1 MKLQISKITIGER
14 FRKDFGDLNP
24 LKKSIQ
30 EIGLLHPVVV
40 NEDNVLVAGERR
52 LRSVQELGWDEV
64 PITRINLEKV
74 VKGEYDENAVRKDFL
89 KTEAVAIWKAMDS
102 YQGQLVS
109 ESDTSGLKKRQRASE
124 FLGMSTD
131 TLSRAKQIVESG
143 KQELIDSMDKTGNV
157 SVAYKK
163 LRKEREKEEREQN
176 LPALEIEGLIQGDA
190 ISKLKELKEKSID
203 CVVTDPPYNIGFK
216 SVRGADTN
224 DFDDE
229 FSLDMLDS
237 TCKEL
242 SRVMKDDSHLYMFIG
257 FQTAF
262 DYINIVSKY
271 FDVRNL
277 LVWVKNN
284 HTPTNYQ
291 LNYAHKYEL
300 IIFASKGKRIL
311 NRDCTPDVLEFKNPT
326 NKCHSCEKPV
336 DLLEYLIENSTIK
349 GEVVLDCFAGSGS
362 TLVAS
367 KNLNRKWIGIEL
379 KKEFINLIN
388 ERLQGKISIGNGGFI
403 DDKPTPPM
411 PTSSGGVSK

>member
-14 FRKDFGDLNP
+14 FRKDFGNLEP

-64 PITRINLEKV
+64 PITRINKSEIKERLEKV
-74 VKGEYDENAVRKDFL
+74 VKGEHDENVVRKDFL
-89 KTEAVAIWKAMDS
+89 TTEAVAIWKAMES
-102 YQGQLVS
+102 YQGQQLPS
-109 ESDTSGLKKRQRASE
+109 ESDGSCLEPRQRASE
-124 FLGMSTD
+124 FLGMGTNK
-131 TLSRAKQIVESG
+131 LSQAKQIVESG
-143 KQELIDSMDKTGNV
+143 KQDLIDSMDKTGNV

-163 LRKEREKEEREQN
+163 LRKEREKEERKRN
-176 LPALEIEGLIQGDA
+176 LPAIEVEGLIQGDA

-326 NKCHSCEKPV
+326 NKLHSCEKPL

-367 KNLNRKWIGIEL
+367 ENIGRKWVGIEL
-379 KKEFINLIN
+379 KKEFINLIKS
-388 ERLQGKISIGNGGFI
+388 RLKSE
-403 DDKPTPPM
+403 K
-411 PTSSGGVSK
+411 GVKKA

>member
-1 MKLQISKITIGER
+1 MKLQISKIKIGER
-14 FRKDFGDLNP
+14 FRKDFGNLEP

-64 PITRINLEKV
+64 PITRINKSEIKERLEKV
-74 VKGEYDENAVRKDFL
+74 VKGEHDENVVRKDFL
-89 KTEAVAIWKAMDS
+89 TTEAVAIWKAMES
-102 YQGQLVS
+102 YQGQQLPS
-109 ESDTSGLKKRQRASE
+109 ESDGSCLEPRQRASE
-124 FLGMSTD
+124 FLGMGTNK
-131 TLSRAKQIVESG
+131 LSQAKQIVESG
-143 KQELIDSMDKTGNV
+143 KQDLIDSMDKTGNV

-163 LRKEREKEEREQN
+163 LRKEREKEERKRN
-176 LPALEIEGLIQGDA
+176 LPAIEVEGLIQGDA

-326 NKCHSCEKPV
+326 NKLHSCEKPL

-367 KNLNRKWIGIEL
+367 ENIGRKWVGIEL
-379 KKEFINLIN
+379 KKEFINLIKS
-388 ERLQGKISIGNGGFI
+388 RLKSE
-403 DDKPTPPM
+403 K
-411 PTSSGGVSK
+411 GVKKA